1 MKSKL
6 VIVALCCLTLFMSL
20 SYGQERET
28 DIPVVIDTKKD
39 YGQGK
44 SRICLSY
51 PGIEDTLIV
60 RPYIRVD
67 FEYPLSDVSKTILV
81 KSVIL
86 MVLDMYTKE
95 MDPLKTLFYFD
106 HKGKEKLW
114 DLFDAK
120 VAVWYRNQPYEDI
133 AARPDDIS
141 IFCSPRIY
149 LVPEK

>member
-20 SYGQERET
+20 TYGQERET

-67 FEYPLSDVSKTILV
+67 FEYPLSDVSKPILV

-86 MVLDMYTKE
+86 MLS
-95 MDPLKTLFYFD
+95 LI
-106 HKGKEKLW
+106 H
-114 DLFDAK
+114 
-120 VAVWYRNQPYEDI
+120 
-133 AARPDDIS
+133 IS
-141 IFCSPRIY
+141 EPTRH
-149 LVPEK
+149 